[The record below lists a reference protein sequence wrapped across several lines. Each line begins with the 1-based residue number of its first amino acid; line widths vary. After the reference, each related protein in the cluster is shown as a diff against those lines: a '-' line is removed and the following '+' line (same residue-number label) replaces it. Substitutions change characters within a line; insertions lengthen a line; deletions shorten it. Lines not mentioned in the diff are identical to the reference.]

1 MSSKTTGDHINTIQ
15 LISCQSQVF
24 PCINGRN
31 QLMNTKR
38 LKIPTNK
45 RSNTNNKASPLHMKH
60 IASLRAPT
68 MWINEKPK
76 NDPCSNQIYINSF
89 IDTAKTFRLWSC
101 PTFLFLDLHQLAV
114 HTSHDLF
121 FFPLNK
127 KRIPFNNI
135 VLRVSLSLSSQFSHL
150 AFYIHSHTM
159 KVSICQ
165 VHIHTYRQIVP
176 H

>member
-76 NDPCSNQIYINSF
+76 NHPCSNQIYINSF
-89 IDTAKTFRLWSC
+89 IDTTKTFPLWRC

-121 FFPLNK
+121 F
-127 KRIPFNNI
+127 PFKQKENSLQQYC
-135 VLRVSLSLSSQFSHL
+135 LRVSLSLSSQFSHL
-150 AFYIHSHTM
+150 YTHT
-159 KVSICQ
+159 Q
-165 VHIHTYRQIVP
+165 
-176 H
+176 